1 MQGATRGTITIT
13 LCTPRVLWTGAEVEG
28 EGEEEPAGGEDED
41 GGRVAVLVWPSEV
54 SPFSWSASIGPGI
67 LLTRAHIAL

>member
-1 MQGATRGTITIT
+1 MLDVGSNEGTITIT

-28 EGEEEPAGGEDED
+28 EGEEEPAGGED
-41 GGRVAVLVWPSEV
+41 GGRVAVFPWPSEV
-54 SPFSWSASIGPGI
+54 SLSASIGLGI

>member
-28 EGEEEPAGGEDED
+28 EDEEEPAGGED
-41 GGRVAVLVWPSEV
+41 GGRVAVASQVRL
-54 SPFSWSASIGPGI
+54 SASIGPGI